1 MAPLR
6 YARTPI
12 EIESPEEL
20 GYDSISYNLAES
32 SFADQRLSDYGID
45 TDVGDLLLQYGDHLG
60 LPRLRELIAAE
71 SAETGGSDPN
81 GIGPDQVTVTSG
93 AAPALFI
100 VATALLGPGDHAL
113 IQAPNYATNLE
124 TPRMLGADLEHVE
137 IRYEDGWELDVDRLA
152 SQIRPETKLISITY
166 PHNPTGA
173 MIDAETLER
182 IVGLVDDHP
191 TARLLL
197 DETYRSL
204 APEPL
209 PLAASLSE
217 RDRALS
223 ISSMS
228 KTYGLP
234 GLRMGWIINR
244 DPELA
249 ETLLAAKEQILIC
262 GSTADEE
269 MAARVLEAKD
279 RILPP
284 IRAKIDEHLGI
295 VRGWLAADDVR
306 DVFEWVEP
314 RAGVVGIPRLR
325 DPDVIDIDRFYKTLL
340 ENHGTYVGPGH
351 WFDQPRSSFRLGFGW
366 PTTDELHKGL
376 AGLLAAAADAAK

>member
-234 GLRMGWIINR
+234 GLRIGWLISR
-244 DPELA
+244 DSELD

-262 GSTADEE
+262 GSAIDET
-269 MAARVLEAKD
+269 MAVRILAARG

-284 IRAKIDEHLGI
+284 IRETIAEHLGI
-295 VRGWLAADDVR
+295 VREWIGAQE
-306 DVFEWVEP
+306 VFEWVEP
-314 RAGVVGIPRLR
+314 QAGVIGLPRFR
-325 DPDVIDIDRFYKTLL
+325 APGEYDVDRFYTALL
-340 ENHGTYVGPGH
+340 ERHGTYVGPGH

-366 PTTDELHKGL
+366 PATDELRRGL
-376 AGLLAAAADAAK
+376 GALLAAAADARL

>member
-1 MAPLR
+1 MR
-6 YARTPI
+6 YRRTPI

-20 GYDSISYNLAES
+20 GYDSISFNLAES
-32 SFADQRLSDYGID
+32 SFADQRLSDHGID

-71 SAETGGSDPN
+71 AGGPADP
-81 GIGPDQVTVTSG
+81 GPDQVTVTSG

-113 IQAPNYATNLE
+113 IELPNYATNLE
-124 TPRMLGADLEHVE
+124 TPRMLGAEVE
-137 IRYEDGWELDVDRLA
+137 PVELRYEDGWELDVDRLA
-152 SQIRPETKLISITY
+152 SQIRPETKLVSITY

-173 MIDAETLER
+173 MIDAATLER
-182 IVGLVDDHP
+182 VVELIDAHP
-191 TARLLL
+191 SARLLL

-209 PLAASLSE
+209 PLAAALSE
-217 RDRALS
+217 RALS

-234 GLRMGWIINR
+234 GLRMGWIVNR

-262 GSTADEE
+262 GSSVDEE

-284 IRAKIDEHLGI
+284 IRSLIDEHLGI
-295 VRGWLAADDVR
+295 VREWMAGEAKG
-306 DVFEWVEP
+306 VFEWVEP
-314 RAGVVGIPRLR
+314 QAGVVGMPRFT
-325 DPDVIDIDRFYKTLL
+325 DPEAVDIDRFYETLL
-340 ENHGTYVGPGH
+340 ADHGTYVGPGH
-351 WFDQPRSSFRLGFGW
+351 WFEQPRSSFRLGFGW
-366 PTTDELHKGL
+366 PTTEELRRGL
-376 AGLLAAAADAAK
+376 AGLLAAAEGAASY

>member
-1 MAPLR
+1 MLYR
-6 YARTPI
+6 RTPI

-32 SFADQRLSDYGID
+32 SFADQRLSDHGVD
-45 TDVGDLLLQYGDHLG
+45 TEVGDLLLQYGDHLG

-71 SAETGGSDPN
+71 GAGAA

-100 VATALLGPGDHAL
+100 VATALLGSGDHAL
-113 IQAPNYATNLE
+113 IQHPNYATNLE
-124 TPRMLGADLEHVE
+124 TPRMLGAELEPIE
-137 IRYEDGWELDVDRLA
+137 IRFEDGWELDVDRLA
-152 SQIRPETKLISITY
+152 SQIRPETKLVSITY

-173 MIDAETLER
+173 MIDAATLER
-182 IVGLVDDHP
+182 VVELIDAHP
-191 TARLLL
+191 SARLLL

-209 PLAASLSE
+209 PLAAALSE
-217 RDRALS
+217 RALS

-234 GLRMGWIINR
+234 GLRMGWIVNR

-249 ETLLAAKEQILIC
+249 ETILAAKEQILIC
-262 GSTADEE
+262 GSSVDEE

-284 IRAKIDEHLGI
+284 IRSLIDEHLGI
-295 VRGWLAADDVR
+295 VREWIDGEAR

-314 RAGVVGIPRLR
+314 RAGVVGMPRLR
-325 DPDVIDIDRFYKTLL
+325 DPEAVDVDRFYETLL
-340 ENHGTYVGPGH
+340 ADHGTYVGPGH
-351 WFDQPRSSFRLGFGW
+351 WFEQPRSSFRLGFGW
-366 PTTDELHKGL
+366 PTTEELRSGL
-376 AGLLAAAADAAK
+376 AGLLAAAGDAAR